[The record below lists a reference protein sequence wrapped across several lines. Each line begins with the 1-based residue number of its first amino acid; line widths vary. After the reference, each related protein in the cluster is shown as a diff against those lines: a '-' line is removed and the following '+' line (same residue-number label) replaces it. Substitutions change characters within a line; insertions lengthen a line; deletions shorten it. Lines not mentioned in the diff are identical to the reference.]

1 MNVNDGLTSGPV
13 NVRLTAMQEF
23 SLDQLISVV
32 EDGSETPLDRITAAA
47 LLKEQVERL
56 GDDLLDHFVQQ
67 ARGQGCSWTQI
78 GEALG
83 VTRQAAQQRHTAPDD
98 RLLRGIAEG
107 RELKRFT
114 DRARTAVM
122 NAQTVAQEHRHNYIG
137 TEHLL
142 LGLFVAED
150 GNLAVRALKDLGVE
164 REAVERLV
172 DERIPRGG
180 AEVTG
185 VLPFTPRARQA
196 VADAVGEALK
206 LGHNYVGTE
215 HMLLALRQI
224 EEGIAAQ
231 VLAAQDVS
239 HAALVAKI
247 VQLLSGLGLKPPSQ
261 P

>member
-1 MNVNDGLTSGPV
+1 LTQTRV
-13 NVRLTAMQEF
+13 NVKLTGMVDF

-32 EDGSETPLDRITAAA
+32 EEGTDAPLDRISAAA

-83 VTRQAAQQRHTAPDD
+83 VTRQAAQQRHTATDD

-114 DRARTAVM
+114 PRARTAVM
-122 NAQTVAQEHRHNYIG
+122 NAQTVAQEHRHNYVG

-150 GNLAVRALKDLGVE
+150 GNLAVKALAALGVE
-164 REAVERLV
+164 REAIERLV

-180 AEVTG
+180 AEVSG

-215 HMLLALRQI
+215 HQLLALRQI
-224 EEGIAAQ
+224 EEGIAAK
-231 VLAAQDVS
+231 VLDQLEVS
-239 HAALVAKI
+239 YDGLKAKVI
-247 VQLLSGLGLKPPSQ
+247 QLLSGLGLKGPTEPPTQ
-261 P
+261 ED

>member
-1 MNVNDGLTSGPV
+1 
-13 NVRLTAMQEF
+13 MQEF

-142 LGLFVAED
+142 LGLFVAAD
-150 GNLAVRALKDLGVE
+150 GNLAVKALADLGAE
-164 REAVERLV
+164 REAIERLV
-172 DERIPRGG
+172 DQHVPRGG
-180 AEVTG
+180 AEVSG

-215 HMLLALRQI
+215 HQLLALRLI
-224 EEGIAAQ
+224 EDGIAAK
-231 VLAAQDVS
+231 VLDQLGVS
-239 HAALVAKI
+239 YDGLKAKVI
-247 VQLLSGLGLKPPSQ
+247 QLLSGLGRKAAIEPPTQ
-261 P
+261 EG

>member
-1 MNVNDGLTSGPV
+1 MT
-13 NVRLTAMQEF
+13 EF
-23 SLDQLISVV
+23 SLAQLISVV
-32 EDGSETPLDRITAAA
+32 EDGSDTPLDRISAAA

-56 GDDLLDHFVQQ
+56 GDDLLDHFVRQ
-67 ARGQGCSWTQI
+67 ARDDGCSWTQI

-83 VTRQAAQQRHTAPDD
+83 VTRQAAQQRHSDVAE
-98 RLLRGIAEG
+98 RLMRGIAEG

-114 DRARTAVM
+114 DRARTALLE
-122 NAQTVAQEHRHNYIG
+122 AQTVAQERRHTYIG

-142 LGLFVAED
+142 LGLYAAED
-150 GNLAVRALKDLGVE
+150 GNLAVRALSELGVS
-164 REAVERLV
+164 REAVEQGV

-180 AEVTG
+180 AEVSG
-185 VLPFTPRARQA
+185 ALPFTPRAQKA
-196 VADAVGEALK
+196 VADSVGEALK

-247 VQLLSGLGLKPPSQ
+247 IQLLSGFGLKPSSPD
-261 P
+261 

>member
-1 MNVNDGLTSGPV
+1 
-13 NVRLTAMQEF
+13 MQEF

-150 GNLAVRALKDLGVE
+150 GNLAVKALADLGAE
-164 REAVERLV
+164 REAIERLV
-172 DERIPRGG
+172 DQHVPRSG
-180 AEVTG
+180 AEVSG

-215 HMLLALRQI
+215 HQLLALRLI
-224 EEGIAAQ
+224 EDGIAAK
-231 VLAAQDVS
+231 VLDQLGVS
-239 HAALVAKI
+239 YDGLKAKVI
-247 VQLLSGLGLKPPSQ
+247 QLLSGLGRKAAIEPP
-261 P
+261 

>member
-1 MNVNDGLTSGPV
+1 
-13 NVRLTAMQEF
+13 MQEF
-23 SLDQLISVV
+23 SLDQLINVV

-122 NAQTVAQEHRHNYIG
+122 NAQTVAREHRHNYIG

-142 LGLFVAED
+142 LGLFVAGD
-150 GNLAVRALKDLGVE
+150 GNLAVKALAALGAE
-164 REAVERLV
+164 REAIERLV
-172 DERIPRGG
+172 DEHVPRGSAAVPG
-180 AEVTG
+180 A
-185 VLPFTPRARQA
+185 LPFTPRARQA

-215 HMLLALRQI
+215 HQLLALRQI
-224 EEGIAAQ
+224 EEGIAAK
-231 VLAAQDVS
+231 VLDQLGVS
-239 HAALVAKI
+239 YESLKAKVI
-247 VQLLSGLGLKPPSQ
+247 QLLSGLGLKAPVEPPAQ
-261 P
+261 EG

>member
-1 MNVNDGLTSGPV
+1 MAD
-13 NVRLTAMQEF
+13 F

-32 EDGSETPLDRITAAA
+32 EDGTDAPLDRVSSAA

-56 GDDLLDHFVQQ
+56 GDELLDHFVKQ
-67 ARGQGCSWTQI
+67 ARDQGCSWTQI

-83 VTRQAAQQRHTAPDD
+83 VTRQAAQQRHTATDD

-114 DRARTAVM
+114 DRARTAVV
-122 NAQTVAQEHRHNYIG
+122 NAQTVAIEHKHTYIG

-164 REAVERLV
+164 REQVERLV
-172 DERIPRGG
+172 DEHIPRGG
-180 AEVTG
+180 AEVAG

-215 HMLLALRQI
+215 HQLLALRQI
-224 EEGIAAQ
+224 EEGIAAK
-231 VLAAQDVS
+231 VLDQLEVS
-239 HAALVAKI
+239 YDGLKAKVI
-247 VQLLSGLGLKPPSQ
+247 QLLSGLGLKGPTRPPTQ
-261 P
+261 ED

>member
-1 MNVNDGLTSGPV
+1 
-13 NVRLTAMQEF
+13 MQEF
-23 SLDQLISVV
+23 SLDQLINVV

-114 DRARTAVM
+114 ARARTAVM

-142 LGLFVAED
+142 LGLFVAGD
-150 GNLAVRALKDLGVE
+150 GNLAVKALAALGAE
-164 REAVERLV
+164 REAIERLV
-172 DERIPRGG
+172 DERVPRGG
-180 AEVTG
+180 AQVSG

-215 HMLLALRQI
+215 HQLLALRQI
-224 EEGIAAQ
+224 EEGIAAK
-231 VLAAQDVS
+231 VLDQLEVS
-239 HAALVAKI
+239 YDGLKAKVI
-247 VQLLSGLGLKPPSQ
+247 QLLSGLGLKGPTRPPTQ
-261 P
+261 ED

>member
-1 MNVNDGLTSGPV
+1 
-13 NVRLTAMQEF
+13 MQEF
-23 SLDQLISVV
+23 SLDQLINVV

-114 DRARTAVM
+114 ARARTAVM

-142 LGLFVAED
+142 LGLFVAGD
-150 GNLAVRALKDLGVE
+150 GNLAVKALAALGAE
-164 REAVERLV
+164 REAIERLV
-172 DERIPRGG
+172 DERVPRGG
-180 AEVTG
+180 AQVSG

-215 HMLLALRQI
+215 HQLLALRQI
-224 EEGIAAQ
+224 EDGIAAK
-231 VLAAQDVS
+231 VLDQLGVS
-239 HAALVAKI
+239 YDGLKAKVI
-247 VQLLSGLGLKPPSQ
+247 QLLSGLGRKAPVEPPAQ
-261 P
+261 EG